1 MAVKRFGLGKGIDAL
16 LPLDTIGN
24 PPSETAS
31 GTAMLSLDDIIA
43 NPNQPRKT
51 FDDAEL
57 AELAETIKAH
67 GVLQPIV
74 VENAEDGNYIIVM
87 GERRTRAAR
96 LAGLTEIPAIIRR
109 FTPEESFVVALIENI
124 QRTDL
129 NPIEEALAYKNL
141 MEISGLNQDAA
152 AVKVGKNR
160 ATFANALRLLK
171 LPDAMQSALRG
182 GSISAGHARALLS
195 VEDEAEREALFQEI
209 VSGTLSVREAERLA
223 SATKPTVQT
232 RLADEGG
239 GGGGKKSE
247 KAPPQKRDPELE
259 DIEQKFIEALGTKV
273 KLDGDFSK
281 GSIKIEYYSMEDL
294 DRLYELIAGGEARDT
309 GGS

>member
-1 MAVKRFGLGKGIDAL
+1 MSVKRFGLGKGIDAL

-31 GTAMLSLDDIIA
+31 GAAMLPLDSIIA

-57 AELAETIKAH
+57 QELAETIKEH

-74 VENAEDGNYIIVM
+74 VENSDDGNYIIVM

-96 LAGLTEIPAIIRR
+96 RAGLTEIPAIIRR
-109 FTPEESFVVALIENI
+109 FTPEEAFIVALIENV
-124 QRTDL
+124 QRADL

-141 MEISGLNQDAA
+141 VELTGLNQDAA
-152 AVKVGKNR
+152 AAKVGKNR
-160 ATFANALRLLK
+160 ATFANALRLLR
-171 LPDAMQSALRG
+171 LPDSIQSALRS

-195 VEDEAEREALFQEI
+195 VEGEAEQEALFQEI
-209 VSGTLSVREAERLA
+209 VSSTLSVRETERLA
-223 SATKPTVQT
+223 SASKAPAQT
-232 RLADEGG
+232 RRPEEG
-239 GGGGKKSE
+239 E
-247 KAPPQKRDPELE
+247 KAPPPRRDPEY
-259 DIEQKFIEALGTKV
+259 DAVEQKFIEALGTKV
-273 KLDGDFSK
+273 KLEGDFSK

-294 DRLYELIAGGEARDT
+294 DRLYELIAGGETGET